1 MKETSSVIQIHG
13 TSLEATEMVAVLPS
27 SDARRMKATVL
38 MTQIVFQGWFV
49 VAEIV
54 QKEWVSEIA
63 LTAANF
69 TLVHSTQVSRPIL
82 TFPTYD
88 TLNRSKLPFFQSLL
102 NKYFLLSNWL

>member
-69 TLVHSTQVSRPIL
+69 TLVHLTQVSRPIL
-82 TFPTYD
+82 TFRSYD
-88 TLNRSKLPFFQSLL
+88 TLHRSKFAFFSIIT
-102 NKYFLLSNWL
+102 K

>member
-27 SDARRMKATVL
+27 SDARRMKATVP
-38 MTQIVFQGWFV
+38 MTQIVFQGSFV

-69 TLVHSTQVSRPIL
+69 TLVHSTQVSRLIL
-82 TFPTYD
+82 TFRSYD
-88 TLNRSKLPFFQSLL
+88 RLHRSKFAFFSIIA
-102 NKYFLLSNWL
+102 K